1 LCLWFSAR
9 KKINNGTVCY
19 QATATLKPVEYGTLC
34 QNTMGCNNEIQISLM
49 PDLSGNITL
58 HTL

>member
-1 LCLWFSAR
+1 MCFSAR

-49 PDLSGNITL
+49 PDLSGNKTL
-58 HTL
+58 Q

>member
-1 LCLWFSAR
+1 MLLSYIAR

-19 QATATLKPVEYGTLC
+19 QATATLKPIEYGTLC

-49 PDLSGNITL
+49 PDLSGNITVP
-58 HTL
+58 TI